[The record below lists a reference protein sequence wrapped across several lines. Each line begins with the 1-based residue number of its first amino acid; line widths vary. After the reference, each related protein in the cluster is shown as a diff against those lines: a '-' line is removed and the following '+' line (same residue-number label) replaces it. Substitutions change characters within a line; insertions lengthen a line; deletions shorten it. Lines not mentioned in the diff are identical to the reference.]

1 MGKKYYKTEIDRE
14 KQCINVFVNDPS
26 FMKVVKGIVLN
37 LFYANVKDSYSR
49 VDQSTKIIEVS
60 SKEKINI
67 QDFEEA
73 VQSRL
78 DEVDDEIFIMREKLL
93 NMKLYDA
100 QEMYDNVVL
109 KMMNGEYDSE
119 LFDDMYMIMGILI
132 GKLTNINIISLIK
145 QNERT
150 IVREDKPK
158 TDFSTQAKPL
168 FCATNALIVRVNE
181 LNLIKLQS
189 ISESKLNSKHNNTH
203 YI

>member
-1 MGKKYYKTEIDRE
+1 MCNKYYKTGIDRE

-26 FMKVVKGIVLN
+26 FMNVTKGILLN
-37 LFYANVKDSYSR
+37 LYYANVKDSYSR

-60 SKEKINI
+60 SKEKINL
-67 QDFEEA
+67 QDFEKA

-100 QEMYDNVVL
+100 QNKYDEVIL

-119 LFDDMYMIMGILI
+119 LFNDMYMIMGILI
-132 GKLTNINIISLIK
+132 GELTNINIISLIK
-145 QNERT
+145 QNERA
-150 IVREDKPK
+150 IVREDKSEA
-158 TDFSTQAKPL
+158 DFHTQTQPL
-168 FCATNALIVRVNE
+168 FCATNALIERVNE

-189 ISESKLNSKHNNTH
+189 ISKSKQNSIPKQK
-203 YI
+203 